1 MSFIILPLFFTAT
14 LKAAL
19 VFPIS
24 FLLLIF
30 KIIPSISF
38 DFKFCLVVLFQLIFS
53 YLSKQNS
60 FHYLKCWITINV
72 SLRRFCLIPDLP
84 LDLVVLIHTSFHH
97 QDLLN
102 LFNYLHLLNHLCSLI
117 LSFDQLIDCQ

>member
-19 VFPIS
+19 VFPTS
-24 FLLLIF
+24 SLLLIF

-38 DFKFCLVVLFQLIFS
+38 DFDFCLVVLSQLIFS
-53 YLSKQNS
+53 YLSEQNQY
-60 FHYLKCWITINV
+60 HYLKYWITINA
-72 SLRRFCLIPDLP
+72 SLPQNCLMPNLP
-84 LDLVVLIHTSFHH
+84 LYLVILSHTSFHH

-102 LFNYLHLLNHLCSLI
+102 LFNYLHFLNH
-117 LSFDQLIDCQ
+117 

>member
-1 MSFIILPLFFTAT
+1 MSFIVLPLFFTAT

-30 KIIPSISF
+30 MIIPSISF
-38 DFKFCLVVLFQLIFS
+38 DFKFCLVVLFHLIFS

-72 SLRRFCLIPDLP
+72 SLRQNFWIPNLP
-84 LDLVVLIHTSFHH
+84 LYLIVLSHTSFHH

-102 LFNYLHLLNHLCSLI
+102 LFNYLHLLNHLCSVI